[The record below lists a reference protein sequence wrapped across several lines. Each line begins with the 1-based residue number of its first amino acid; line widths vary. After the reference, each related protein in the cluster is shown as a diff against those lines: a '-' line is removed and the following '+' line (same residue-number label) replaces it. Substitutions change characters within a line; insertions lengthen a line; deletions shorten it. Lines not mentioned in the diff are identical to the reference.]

1 MLSRK
6 DFVTTAL
13 LSLSAAALPAGMAR
27 PTETA
32 NEDITLD
39 DLKSVEKIGGF
50 SLTDEERKDVLSDV
64 RNYRASFDGY
74 RKLPITYQTE
84 PSMVFTPLGGGSRP
98 KAKYSARASGTRI
111 RRSDLSDSQI
121 AFLSLRELAHLI
133 QSRQITSVELTEI
146 YLKRLKKFGSE
157 LLNVITLTE
166 SHALAQAHRADAEIA
181 EGRYR
186 GPLHGVPYGI
196 KDLFATKGI
205 LTTWGAEPYR
215 DYVPDFDAAV
225 VERLDKAG
233 AVMVA
238 KLSMGALA
246 MDNIWFGGPTKNPW
260 NTKQGSSGSS
270 AGSASATAAGL
281 VGFSI
286 GTETLGSIIS
296 PSVRCR
302 VSGLRPTFGRVSRYG
317 GMALSFTMDKVGPIC
332 REVED
337 CALVLAA
344 IAGADSRDPSAV
356 DRTFR
361 YSPRKDL
368 KGLKVG
374 YYVDGKDDSL
384 KKHAV
389 AEALRKAGATVVPV
403 TFAPV
408 PDGVTNVLDAE
419 YGSAF
424 DEFTRGDKID
434 HLHNSE
440 WPHYFRVSRFLPA
453 VEYLQAHRARTLLMQ
468 TFEKEFGDLDAFIA
482 QDVSPTLVHTN
493 LTGHPQIVVP
503 QGDDGKGNS
512 RAISITG
519 RLYEEA
525 KLIQIARA
533 AQEGGNFH
541 HLHPAY

>member
-13 LSLSAAALPAGMAR
+13 LSLSAAALPAGLPRAVE
-27 PTETA
+27 PASE
-32 NEDITLD
+32 ITLD
-39 DLKSVEKIGGF
+39 DLKAFEKIGGF
-50 SLTDEERKDVLSDV
+50 SLSDEERKDVLTDV
-64 RNYRASFDGY
+64 RNYRTSYEGY
-74 RKLPITYQTE
+74 RKLPISYQTE
-84 PSMVFTPLGGGSRP
+84 PSLVFMPLGGGSRP
-98 KAKYSARASGTRI
+98 KAKYLARASATKLSRAG
-111 RRSDLSDSQI
+111 LSDTQI
-121 AFLSLRELAHLI
+121 AFLSLRELAHLVRT
-133 QSRQITSVELTEI
+133 RQISSVELTEL
-146 YLKRLKKFGSE
+146 YLKRLKKHGPG
-157 LLNVITLTE
+157 LLNVITMTE
-166 SHALAQAHRADAEIA
+166 EHALRQARQADAEIA
-181 EGRYR
+181 GGKYR

-205 LTTWGAEPYR
+205 LTTWGAEPYK
-215 DYVPDFDAAV
+215 DYVPDFDSAV
-225 VERLDKAG
+225 VERLDRAG

-246 MDNIWFGGPTKNPW
+246 MDNVWFGGPTKNPW

-302 VSGLRPTFGRVSRYG
+302 VSGLRPTFGRVSRFG

-344 IAGADSRDPSAV
+344 IAGADSRDPSCV
-356 DRTFR
+356 DRTFS

-368 KGLKVG
+368 KGVKVG
-374 YYVDGKDDSL
+374 YYVEGKNDSL
-384 KKHAV
+384 GHHAV
-389 AEALRKAGATVVPV
+389 AESLRKAGATLAPV
-403 TFAPV
+403 SFAPV

-468 TFEKEFGDLDAFIA
+468 TFEREFGDLDAFIA
-482 QDVSPTLVHTN
+482 EDVSPTLVHTN
-493 LTGHPQIVVP
+493 LTGHPQVVVP

-525 KLIQIARA
+525 KLIQVARV

-541 HLHPAY
+541 HLHPDY